1 MSLEIAIAARA
12 ELAEGPRWDA
22 ATGRLLWVDIE
33 GRRLHVFDPES
44 GEDRAISL
52 DNRVGVG
59 VPMSDGRVLVAL
71 ADRLAALD
79 LDDESVE
86 TLVAM
91 PHDARMRINDGAC
104 DPQGRFWFGTLEL
117 DFAPHAGS
125 LYRYDGEL
133 REVVTG
139 VTVSNGIGWSP
150 DGTLMYYVDTLTW
163 GVDVFDF
170 DGLPSDRRRFATIE
184 RGAGAPDGL
193 AVDDEGG
200 VWVALYGGSAVRR
213 YAPDGALDE
222 VDRDPGAQRDRVLLR
237 RRRAAPALR
246 HDRRARRPHLRD
258 GCRRQRAS
266 RPGLRQ
272 HRALASSVGRPV
284 STSPALPVTVLST
297 RTAR

>member
-1 MSLEIAIAARA
+1 MRPGRRTPNWLFQACSNIGCAVVSLEIAIAARA
-12 ELAEGPRWDA
+12 EMAEGPRWDA

-33 GRRLHVFDPES
+33 GRLLHVFDPES
-44 GEDRAISL
+44 GEDRAIAL

-59 VPMSDGRVLVAL
+59 VPMADGRVLVAL

-86 TLVAM
+86 TLVTV

-117 DFAPHAGS
+117 EFAQHAGS
-125 LYRYDGEL
+125 VYRYDGEL

-222 VDRDPGAQRDRVLLR
+222 IIEVPARNVTACCFGGAELR
-237 RRRAAPALR
+237 RLFVTTAAPDGRIYAT
-246 HDRRARRPHLRD
+246 DVGVTGPPARAFA
-258 GCRRQRAS
+258 GT
-266 RPGLRQ
+266 
-272 HRALASSVGRPV
+272 GR
-284 STSPALPVTVLST
+284 
-297 RTAR
+297 